1 MAEEKPKKRQKVLS
15 LVERMREIS
24 AAEKSKSKDDESTNQ
39 ILTDLNLPY
48 RIFQN
53 FYKAIENSSQADL
66 RKSLYKNAVQYAK
79 LRADWFLV
87 DREQRELMHEERRS
101 AHNVFIDAC
110 NIMSRNMI
118 RKGEDASWRKDL
130 GDDRKV
136 IGDFACYINYVLGI
150 KAR

>member
-1 MAEEKPKKRQKVLS
+1 MEEENPQKRKKILS
-15 LVERMREIS
+15 LAERLREIS
-24 AAEKSKSKDDESTNQ
+24 AAEKYKLAEDESTDQ
-39 ILTDLNLPY
+39 ILTNLNLPY
-48 RIFQN
+48 KNFQN
-53 FYKAIENSSQADL
+53 FYKVIENSSQADL
-66 RKSLYKNAVQYAK
+66 RKSLHKNAVRYAK

-110 NIMSRNMI
+110 NIMNRNMI
-118 RKGEDASWRKDL
+118 KNGEDASWRKEL

-136 IGDFACYINYVLGI
+136 IGDFACYLSFVLGI

>member
-1 MAEEKPKKRQKVLS
+1 MDEEKSKKREKILS
-15 LVERMREIS
+15 LVDRMKEIS
-24 AAEKSKSKDDESTNQ
+24 AAEKSKSTDNKSTNQ

-48 RIFQN
+48 KIFQN
-53 FYKAIENSSQADL
+53 FYKAIENSNQADL
-66 RKSLYKNAVQYAK
+66 RKSLYKNALRYAK

-110 NIMSRNMI
+110 NIMSRIMI
-118 RKGEDASWRKDL
+118 KNGEDASWRKEL

-136 IGDFACYINYVLGI
+136 IGDFACYINFVLGVR
-150 KAR
+150 AR